1 MNEAKPVIGFI
12 GLGLMGH
19 GMAKNIV
26 TKGWPLVVLGH
37 RKREPVEH
45 LKSLGAREATT
56 ARELAQACD
65 IVHLCV
71 TGSPQVEALVR
82 GPDGLLAGARPGL
95 VIVDCSTANPVSTLA
110 LAAEAHACGVRFVD
124 APLSRTPKEAE
135 AGTLDTMVGADPET
149 FAHIEPVLRCW
160 AGNVVHLGP
169 VGLGHKMKLIN
180 NFIAMGYAAL
190 FAEALAI
197 ARKAG
202 LSIAQFHSV
211 IGSGRMRSPFYD
223 TFMQWSLLHDENAHR
238 FTISNAHKDMRYL
251 ASMANELGVVNPIQ
265 AQVKNSF
272 AAMEAAGQGER
283 FVPMLAD
290 FVAALN
296 ALPPARAESRDT
308 P

>member
-1 MNEAKPVIGFI
+1 MSEKKPQIGFI
-12 GLGLMGH
+12 GVGLMGH

-26 TKGWPLVVLGH
+26 TKGWPLVVIGH
-37 RKREPVEH
+37 RQREPVEH
-45 LKSLGAREATT
+45 LKSLGAREVGS

-82 GPDGLLAGARPGL
+82 GPEGLLAGARKGL
-95 VIVDCSTANPVSTLA
+95 IIIDCSTSNPVSTLA
-110 LAAEAHACGVRFVD
+110 LAAEAQAAGMHFVD

-135 AGTLDTMVGADPET
+135 AGTLDTMVGADPAV
-149 FAHIEPVLRCW
+149 FARIEPVLRCW

-190 FAEALAI
+190 FAEGLAI
-197 ARKAG
+197 SRKAG

-223 TFMQWSLLHDENAHR
+223 TFMQWSLLNDENAHR

-272 AAMEAAGQGER
+272 AAMDAAGQGAR

-296 ALPPARAESRDT
+296 ALPPAAEESRSPT
-308 P
+308 